1 MDKLCNGAANCD
13 DFSDEDPVLCNECKM
28 RDDYPQDCS
37 PQDCPLVAN
46 VTKCDDSL
54 FCVMNDWICDYYP
67 HCLDMSDEIS
77 LRFHCN
83 KTCEAE
89 DMFWGKDGTMCV
101 PVDATCNG
109 LNNCPDE
116 SDEAPELCKVVA
128 QQGTFR

>member
-28 RDDYPQDCS
+28 RK
-37 PQDCPLVAN
+37 N

-54 FCVMNDWICDYYP
+54 FCVMNEWICDYYP

-83 KTCEAE
+83 KTCDAE
-89 DMFWGKDGTMCV
+89 DMFKCKDGTMCV
-101 PVDATCNG
+101 PVNATCNG